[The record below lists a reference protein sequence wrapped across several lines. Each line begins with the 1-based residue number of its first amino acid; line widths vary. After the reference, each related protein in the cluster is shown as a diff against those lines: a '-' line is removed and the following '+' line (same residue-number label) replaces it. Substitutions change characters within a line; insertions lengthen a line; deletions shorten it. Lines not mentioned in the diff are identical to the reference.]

1 MSLLLDVNYSYMECK
16 PILVSIFIL
25 VFKFRYYLSLRFFY
39 EMRKW
44 FTSLT
49 VDTKLNESFCK
60 IKPDRTVQQSL
71 VSGVI

>member
-1 MSLLLDVNYSYMECK
+1 MDVNYSYVECK

-25 VFKFRYYLSLRFFY
+25 VFKFRYYLTLRFFY
-39 EMRKW
+39 EMGKW

-49 VDTKLNESFCK
+49 VDTKLNKSFSK
-60 IKPDRTVQQSL
+60 IKPDKKVQQSL